1 MSKREIFR
9 QAWRAVRDNRGSPW
23 FALTL
28 KGKRSNPDK
37 WLASDYFPHW
47 VSREAK
53 VEAIGVALEVY
64 HKNSDDLAL
73 RARHKEYCKNIVGVD
88 PAELESV

>member
-1 MSKREIFR
+1 MSKRELFVR
-9 QAWRAVRDNRGSPW
+9 AWRAVRDNGGSPW

-28 KGKRSNPDK
+28 KGKRSNPDV

-64 HKNSDDLAL
+64 HAPSNRMTGKVKL
-73 RARHKEYCKNIVGVD
+73 VGVD